1 MHVVRLL
8 SPKLDNETHAK
19 DIDFSPAGI
28 RQRWEA
34 GYADTMRAL
43 WRQPWI
49 GEFGLLDGVILH
61 EPEPGAEPAAEVEP
75 ASRPE
80 AGCPTAARTSSPRS
94 EGASDGRLYRHLGH
108 PA

>member
-1 MHVVRLL
+1 VVRLL
-8 SPKLDNETHAK
+8 SPKLDNETHTK
-19 DIDFSPAGI
+19 DIDFSPQGI

-75 ASRPE
+75 GEPE
-80 AGCPTAARTSSPRS
+80 AGSSDRGPHKLAA
-94 EGASDGRLYRHLGH
+94 E
-108 PA
+108 